1 MRQSKSK
8 TICKR
13 ENILPMTLM
22 MLIHT
27 VNMAGAQEAVSKIN
41 SLSELFM
48 NILSAMGVMILGCG
62 IFNLAAFGLN
72 SHDPSQMTQ
81 GIKSVVA
88 GLLVIMA
95 PQIVNFLK

>member
-1 MRQSKSK
+1 MRQSK

-13 ENILPMTLM
+13 ANILPMTLM

-48 NILSAMGVMILGCG
+48 NILSAMGVMILGYG

-95 PQIVNFLK
+95 PQIVHFLK

>member
-1 MRQSKSK
+1 MQQTRPISKK
-8 TICKR
+8 AVI
-13 ENILPMTLM
+13 IFMTL
-22 MLIHT
+22 LLVLNT
-27 VNMAGAQEAVSKIN
+27 VNIVCAQEAVTKIN

-48 NILSAMGVMILGCG
+48 NILSAMGVMILGYG
-62 IFNLAAFGLN
+62 VFNLAAFGLS

-88 GLLVIMA
+88 GIIVIGA

>member
-1 MRQSKSK
+1 MRQRKSK

-13 ENILPMTLM
+13 ANILPMTLM

-48 NILSAMGVMILGCG
+48 NILSAMGVMILGYG

>member
-1 MRQSKSK
+1 MRQSK

-13 ENILPMTLM
+13 ANILPMTLM

-48 NILSAMGVMILGCG
+48 NILSAMGVMILGYG

>member
-1 MRQSKSK
+1 MQQTKPISKK
-8 TICKR
+8 AVI
-13 ENILPMTLM
+13 IFMTL
-22 MLIHT
+22 LLVFNT
-27 VNMAGAQEAVSKIN
+27 VNIVCAQEAVTKIN

-48 NILSAMGVMILGCG
+48 NILSAMGVMILGYG
-62 IFNLAAFGLN
+62 VFNLAAFGLS

-88 GLLVIMA
+88 GIIVIGA